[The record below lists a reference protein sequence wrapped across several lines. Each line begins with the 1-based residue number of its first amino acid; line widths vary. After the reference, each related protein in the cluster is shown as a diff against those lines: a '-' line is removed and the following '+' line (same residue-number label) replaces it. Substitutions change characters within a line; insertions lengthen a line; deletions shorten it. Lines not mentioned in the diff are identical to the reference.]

1 MIIFC
6 KQCNYNREHIGEYED
21 YECPICGGILNE
33 NKKDFFG
40 KFTSQIG
47 GGNYPLIENETI
59 GIDEVIRGE
68 IIASFKRDIEKVG
81 KEKVWKIIEGLMP
94 AITRLKYRKFYFL
107 ALEELKKEV

>member
-1 MIIFC
+1 MLIFC

-21 YECPICGGILNE
+21 YACPICNGIMNQNKE
-33 NKKDFFG
+33 EFFDDFQKKD
-40 KFTSQIG
+40 ID
-47 GGNYPLIENETI
+47 NETT

-94 AITRLKYRKFYFL
+94 ATTRLKYRKFYFL